1 MPGVSPVKLR
11 DEVEAARS
19 GVTDGNAAAGV
30 RRRQLVSHLCDELST
45 QARLDTQSMADW
57 RALRAA
63 IDPTAA
69 IDRFLERI
77 QQCGSRDEASYVPNV
92 QLGDAVA
99 TAVEMARLLA
109 AWPQGLEALAEHQS
123 CSLEALAEG
132 EKGLGAQV
140 GVLYP
145 LSGATLSLDG
155 ARGLAALLYL
165 RTTLTHVNLER
176 VKLPPAGLS
185 TLALALPA
193 SITTLLLAGTD
204 CAAKGAD
211 LSGVRALCD
220 VIDAARGAA
229 AGGDG
234 GDGGG
239 GGGGARLTT
248 LSLARNALPDAAAP
262 LIVRALQANTLTSLD
277 LTGNR
282 FGAAA
287 IEQVSAA
294 ACASSALQ
302 SFGGVPVAALRTDE
316 QGAELELSELE
327 IGTLEAHV
335 LSQLLP
341 GAPALEFA
349 RLEGQP
355 IPVRLL
361 CGRLAPGSEPS
372 EQVQAATAEA
382 VGEVATS
389 LTPKRKKGDVELRAI
404 HLNHAMLADPSAL
417 VIGALVVL
425 STALIELELG
435 YNSIKPEGAAWLA
448 RGVARSTSLQSLS
461 LAWNRLGPDGLI
473 ALASAVSSC
482 ATLTSLNLDNNAVC
496 GINDFGQGT
505 YTDAGLTALAEAL
518 RRRPQLTALNLSN
531 NALGGCNQRGVGPRT
546 SRGVEVLATA
556 LAPATGVSDLTLDGN
571 HLGCA
576 LVVALLDALRACTT
590 LTSLRLADTQLT
602 DGSAPGSTQA
612 LETIAQ
618 MLKAGRLR
626 VLGLDGNK
634 VGPAGASLLAAA
646 LKAAKPGGALTDLL
660 LDREGNDLDE
670 EAEKLLSKAFGAH
683 PDACLHLA
691 RSEPEN
697 ERLQQKAE
705 LSVREYLRNSSL
717 NGAGAAEPNGMPR
730 TDASLSVMVAD
741 GSLDSKRRHSIP
753 GLSPNG
759 KRGEFTPKRPSPD
772 KKPPAASP
780 RSARA
785 Q

>member
-30 RRRQLVSHLCDELST
+30 RRRQLVSHLCYELST

-109 AWPQGLEALAEHQS
+109 AWPQGLEVLAEHQS

-294 ACASSALQ
+294 DC
-302 SFGGVPVAALRTDE
+302 
-316 QGAELELSELE
+316 
-327 IGTLEAHV
+327 
-335 LSQLLP
+335 
-341 GAPALEFA
+341 
-349 RLEGQP
+349 
-355 IPVRLL
+355 
-361 CGRLAPGSEPS
+361 
-372 EQVQAATAEA
+372 
-382 VGEVATS
+382 
-389 LTPKRKKGDVELRAI
+389 
-404 HLNHAMLADPSAL
+404 M
-417 VIGALVVL
+417 
-425 STALIELELG
+425 
-435 YNSIKPEGAAWLA
+435 
-448 RGVARSTSLQSLS
+448 
-461 LAWNRLGPDGLI
+461 LI
-473 ALASAVSSC
+473 AC
-482 ATLTSLNLDNNAVC
+482 
-496 GINDFGQGT
+496 
-505 YTDAGLTALAEAL
+505 
-518 RRRPQLTALNLSN
+518 
-531 NALGGCNQRGVGPRT
+531 
-546 SRGVEVLATA
+546 
-556 LAPATGVSDLTLDGN
+556 
-571 HLGCA
+571 
-576 LVVALLDALRACTT
+576 
-590 LTSLRLADTQLT
+590 
-602 DGSAPGSTQA
+602 
-612 LETIAQ
+612 
-618 MLKAGRLR
+618 
-626 VLGLDGNK
+626 
-634 VGPAGASLLAAA
+634 
-646 LKAAKPGGALTDLL
+646 
-660 LDREGNDLDE
+660 
-670 EAEKLLSKAFGAH
+670 
-683 PDACLHLA
+683 
-691 RSEPEN
+691 
-697 ERLQQKAE
+697 
-705 LSVREYLRNSSL
+705 
-717 NGAGAAEPNGMPR
+717 
-730 TDASLSVMVAD
+730 
-741 GSLDSKRRHSIP
+741 
-753 GLSPNG
+753 
-759 KRGEFTPKRPSPD
+759 
-772 KKPPAASP
+772 
-780 RSARA
+780 
-785 Q
+785 